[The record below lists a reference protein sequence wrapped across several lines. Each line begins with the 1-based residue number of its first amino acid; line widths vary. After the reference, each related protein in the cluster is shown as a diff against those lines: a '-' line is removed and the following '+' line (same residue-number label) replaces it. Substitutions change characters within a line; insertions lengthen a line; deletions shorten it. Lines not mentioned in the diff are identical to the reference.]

1 MVFDDQADVINAL
14 LRPETYGKKVTHV
27 NVVHSHISIL
37 FFAGDLVYK
46 LKRAVLEPTVDFST
60 PEKRKMACISEMKRS
75 AIYAPRLILGIK
87 PVKRLKNGKI
97 KIGGKLGEE
106 VDTVLVEKRIP
117 SGDILGNFLPSP
129 IFDRFEMMDLAEYL
143 FELHSKA
150 KSFYSKWGVEVIRN
164 IILQI
169 ENSLRYFPDLFDMK
183 KLNTLT
189 YNSMRQLVK
198 NKRLVKFRQKSGR
211 VKKCHGDLSLSNI
224 AYVNKKF
231 LLFSPMEYGGT
242 MDTIDTLYD
251 LSFLTMDLEARGQR
265 RLSNILFNHYMA
277 YMNDIEGVPL
287 MPLYQSMH
295 AAFKA
300 ASCART
306 STVLTG
312 EAKLKTQQG
321 SQRYFELACKLLD
334 DYKPVIIACG
344 GLSGSGKSR
353 IAREISAK
361 MCPAPGGIILRD
373 DVIKKQITG
382 LVPHQKFDKTNDS
395 PAFQKIV
402 YEVLRQQAETAV
414 KTGSC
419 VVVDAMFDNED
430 ERKAIAD
437 LARRMKVPFIG
448 LWMDAPLGVRKER
461 VRRRKRTPSDVRKVE
476 ELESQLTLKTGKI
489 SWHKINTNQIKE
501 ETIEEVVTLLK
512 KYMDIA

>member
-1 MVFDDQADVINAL
+1 MIFDEQADVINAL
-14 LRPETYGKKVTHV
+14 SNPQTYGKKTTHV

-60 PEKRKMACISEMKRS
+60 PEKRKMACILEMKRS

-106 VDTVLVEKRIP
+106 IDTVLVEKR
-117 SGDILGNFLPSP
+117 NFLPSP

-150 KSFYSKWGVEVIRN
+150 KPFYSKWGVEVIRN

-198 NKRLVKFRQKSGR
+198 NKRLIKFRQKSGR

-231 LLFSPMEYGGT
+231 LLFSPMEYGET

-251 LSFLTMDLEARGQR
+251 LSFLTMDLEARGLR
-265 RLSNILFNHYMA
+265 RLGNILFNHYMA
-277 YMNDIEGVPL
+277 YMNDIEGIPL
-287 MPLYQSMH
+287 LSLYQSMH

-312 EAKLKTQQG
+312 DAKEKARKS
-321 SQRYFELACKLLD
+321 SQHYFELACKLLD

-353 IAREISAK
+353 IAREISGK

-402 YEVLRQQAETAV
+402 YDVLRQQAETAI

-419 VVVDAMFDNED
+419 VIVDAMFDNEE
-430 ERKAIAD
+430 ERKSFAD
-437 LARRMKVPFIG
+437 LAHRMQVPFIG
-448 LWMDAPLGVRKER
+448 LWMDAPLSVRKER
-461 VRRRKRTPSDVRKVE
+461 VRRRKRTPSDVRKVQ
-476 ELESQLTLKTGKI
+476 ELESQLNLKTGKI
-489 SWHKINTNQIKE
+489 TWHKINTNQIKE
-501 ETIEEVVTLLK
+501 ETIEQVVALLK
-512 KYMDIA
+512 NYLEID